1 MTHGFNAYYTAALK
15 RQSAIGPW
23 ERKPDIKSTQKPNSM
38 NSQALF
44 VCICLATSRH
54 LPWQG
59 HSGFR
64 TVKMTLMPCS
74 QMNTGTIVVSYF
86 TLFLGW
92 DRNLCF
98 DYFLIIHVIVAIII
112 TSQLQL
118 FPSSAFDHT
127 ALRKCLQLWRMTR
140 KYGAE
145 VIKQATSLQ
154 TNWEKKRKRRVWNN
168 RTKQKLNIR
177 RLQGATGRISGPAF
191 TFFIIAV
198 IKTVSCGPLSLRWV

>member
-1 MTHGFNAYYTAALK
+1 MRDKARHEIYTETM
-15 RQSAIGPW
+15 I
-23 ERKPDIKSTQKPNSM
+23 
-38 NSQALF
+38 SQALSLC
-44 VCICLATSRH
+44 VSLATSRR
-54 LPWQG
+54 LLWQR

-64 TVKMTLMPCS
+64 TVKMTLTPCS
-74 QMNTGTIVVSYF
+74 QMNPGTIVVSYF

-118 FPSSAFDHT
+118 FSFLGFWSHSFKK
-127 ALRKCLQLWRMTR
+127 KCLQLWRMTR

-154 TNWEKKRKRRVWNN
+154 QTGRKREKRVWNN
-168 RTKQKLNIR
+168 KTKQKRNVR
-177 RLQGATGRISGPAF
+177 RLQGATDRISGPAF

-198 IKTVSCGPLSLRWV
+198 IKTVLCGPLSLRWV